1 MANSLLTGIS
11 GLRGHQKMLEV
22 IGNNLAN
29 MNTTSFKS
37 SRALFSDLMYELQRG
52 STSAA
57 TGILGSVNAL
67 QIGTGSRVSLVDLN
81 FTQGNLEATGQ
92 ELDVAI
98 DGDGFFVAMSADK
111 TYFTRAGSF
120 SLDEDGYLVDAATGN
135 LIKRF
140 GTKGEPDGVNPSFQI
155 PGDDRLLVPKGVSI
169 PGKVSESVEVS
180 GNFPSTSTGPQSQ
193 TLRTAAPLTSGGSAA
208 TLTTLLN
215 DLDSNTVPY
224 VPVDGL
230 GNPVDRLVFG
240 GLGPSGAAPVPG
252 SMGVSDTTTV
262 GDVLT
267 ALQASFPGTTIG
279 LDASGHIT
287 VRDNNTGVSSLSV
300 TLNDGPS
307 NIGTSEFAD
316 HRFVQTA
323 LGKNADEFYRD
334 VEVFDERG
342 VGHNVNLR
350 FEKQSD
356 NTWIMEA
363 MIDPAEGVVLDAYVE
378 GIKFNTNGS
387 FQQVAGVGTGDID
400 ITIQFNTAPA
410 PQTIA
415 MNFGEPGTFD
425 GLSEVGTKV
434 SLSAVADGYEPGEL
448 ASVQIDSDGTVY
460 GLSSNGLMI
469 PLGQL
474 AIASFRNVDG
484 LVAMGNNYY
493 QTSLSSGEPVI
504 GTALSGDRGAVRA
517 GQLEGSNVDLAL
529 EFTRLIVAQRG
540 FSANARTITVTD
552 EVLKELTS
560 IIR

>member
-29 MNTTSFKS
+29 LNTTAFKS

-67 QIGTGSRVSLVDLN
+67 QIGTGSRISLVDLN

-92 ELDVAI
+92 ELDLAI
-98 DGDGFFVAMSADK
+98 DGGGFFVASSAEK
-111 TYFTRAGSF
+111 TYFTRTGSF
-120 SLDEDGYLVDAATGN
+120 SLDENGYLVDASTGN

-140 GTKGEPDGVNPSFQI
+140 GTKGEPDGINPAFQI
-155 PGDDRLLVPKGVSI
+155 PGDDRMIVPKGVSI
-169 PGKVSESVEVS
+169 PGKVSEKIDVT
-180 GNFPSTSTGPQSQ
+180 GNFPSTSTGPVAQ
-193 TLRTAAPLTSGGSAA
+193 TLRTSAPLLTKTNIPA
-208 TLTTLLN
+208 TTGTLLN
-215 DLDSNTVPY
+215 DLKANTTPY
-224 VPVDGL
+224 VSGDQI
-230 GNPVDRLVFG
+230 VFG
-240 GLGPSGAAPVPG
+240 GLRSQGSPPVPANF
-252 SMGVSDTTTV
+252 SVDDNTTV
-262 GDVLT
+262 GHLLT
-267 ALQASFPGTTIG
+267 ALGTSFP
-279 LDASGHIT
+279 DATFSIDSFGHIS
-287 VRDNNTGVSSLSV
+287 VVDNQTGISSLSV
-300 TLNDGPS
+300 TLSDGA
-307 NIGTSEFAD
+307 NITGVTGFVNHLFVKTAPGKTAD
-316 HRFVQTA
+316 VVF
-323 LGKNADEFYRD
+323 RD

-350 FEKQSD
+350 FEKQADKSW
-356 NTWIMEA
+356 NMEA
-363 MIDPAEGVVLDAYVE
+363 LIDPTEGIVLDGRVD
-378 GIKFNTNGS
+378 GIKFNTDGS
-387 FQQVAGVGTGDID
+387 FQQVVGTGVGDID
-400 ITIQFNTAPA
+400 INIQFNTVSS
-410 PQTIA
+410 PQTIR
-415 MNFGEPGTFD
+415 MGFGDPGTFE
-425 GLSEVGTKV
+425 GLSEVGTK
-434 SLSAVADGYEPGEL
+434 SALSALADGYEPGEL
-448 ASVQIDSDGTVY
+448 ASVQVDSDGTVF

-484 LVAMGNNYY
+484 LVSVGNNYY
-493 QTSLSSGEPVI
+493 EASLASGGAVI
-504 GTALSGDRGAVRA
+504 GTALSGDRGAIRA